1 MKLHVTL
8 FVWSDCFIGLEI
20 AKGVFEG
27 NLSSNKSNN
36 VCSVVLELNISRFC
50 SERVSV
56 GSISLITHVLQM
68 GENK

>member
-8 FVWSDCFIGLEI
+8 FVWWDCFIGLEI